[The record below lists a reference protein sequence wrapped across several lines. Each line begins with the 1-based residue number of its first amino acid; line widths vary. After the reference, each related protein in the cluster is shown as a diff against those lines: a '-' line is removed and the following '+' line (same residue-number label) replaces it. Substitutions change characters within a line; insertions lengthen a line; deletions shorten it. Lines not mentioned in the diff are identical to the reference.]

1 MKSLNRIIHRD
12 AFLLGLKKIPLI
24 FIGIT
29 VASLGIAIT
38 YKSGIGNSPMA
49 TITDGVSQLLDVT
62 YGTANVFINIVFL
75 FISYFYVK
83 EKINIGTIVVMFSI
97 GSGINLFVYLLSFVD
112 LPSSYA
118 IPANLLGS
126 VITSIGISSVVL
138 IDYGLGP
145 LELMTEIVLK
155 IIKSSYRTAKM
166 LFDATLLVLGITL
179 GGVYGLGTIF
189 NILIVGF
196 VMQIVI
202 KTFRK
207 EHIVH

>member
-1 MKSLNRIIHRD
+1 MKSLNRIIHSD
-12 AFLLGLKKIPLI
+12 AFLLGLKKTPLI

-29 VASLGIAIT
+29 IASLGIAIT

-62 YGTANVFINIVFL
+62 YGTANVLINIVFL

-145 LELMTEIVLK
+145 LELMTEIVVK
-155 IIKSSYRTAKM
+155 KIKSSYRIAKM
-166 LFDATLLVLGITL
+166 LFDASLLVLGIAL
-179 GGVYGLGTIF
+179 GGVYGLGTIL

-196 VMQIVI
+196 VMQTVI
-202 KTFRK
+202 KAFRK
-207 EHIVH
+207 EQIVH